1 MPTRAP
7 RMTVG
12 HLLFAVATTGCVL
25 VAIRFEER
33 DLVRF
38 HGEAYEEY
46 REKVAMIVPRP
57 GRTLG
62 SVEEERG

>member
-1 MPTRAP
+1 M
-7 RMTVG
+7 
-12 HLLFAVATTGCVL
+12 
-25 VAIRFEER
+25 
-33 DLVRF
+33 RF